1 MDAIS
6 DPRFFV
12 VSFLRIAIVC
22 RVTVDIGHFKY
33 SIIVSSKKNLE
44 RKKFFPFSLPIPNS
58 GVCTQFRF
66 WKREFSI
73 FHPNFVR
80 ILDSITNF
88 TLQTEIETVANLI
101 TARLP
106 HETIFISRMFTNE

>member
-33 SIIVSSKKNLE
+33 SIIVSPKKTWSV
-44 RKKFFPFSLPIPNS
+44 KSFSRFLPLYSEFWGMHAISVS
-58 GVCTQFRF
+58 GA
-66 WKREFSI
+66 
-73 FHPNFVR
+73 R
-80 ILDSITNF
+80 ILDFS
-88 TLQTEIETVANLI
+88 
-101 TARLP
+101 
-106 HETIFISRMFTNE
+106 